1 MYKAQ
6 QARLHLDKIKSL
18 FEIII
23 CKPNSDEPL
32 CMTLMLSDYF
42 IGHLLLFIMKYDAC
56 WSYIHLSDILQIV
69 FAFHFLNEF
78 CFVFVNYVFE
88 YFPDA
93 FFQLLGVLL
102 FYHNVNGIFCQ
113 SGFVDGLV
121 QLAVGEFLQEVVET
135 GGNQGGEAG

>member
-1 MYKAQ
+1 MILQLRTAVPNKIKIDLFWRRYRKAVLQSRMYKAQ

-56 WSYIHLSDILQIV
+56 WSYINLSDIL
-69 FAFHFLNEF
+69 
-78 CFVFVNYVFE
+78 
-88 YFPDA
+88 
-93 FFQLLGVLL
+93 
-102 FYHNVNGIFCQ
+102 
-113 SGFVDGLV
+113 
-121 QLAVGEFLQEVVET
+121 
-135 GGNQGGEAG
+135 